1 MMAQGVLVSVVMPNY
16 NGARFIGSAIES
28 VLMQTYGNIELIIVD
43 DHSNDASLEII
54 QKYCKEDSRVSVIKL
69 TKNSGVA
76 VARNTGI
83 GAAQGQYIALL
94 DSDDVW
100 EKDKIELQL
109 DLAITKG
116 SDLVYCS
123 YGFINENGLS
133 VKKPFIVPCTTDYK
147 RMLSVSVIS
156 CSTVFA
162 REKLLKD
169 HPFSTHYYHEDYLL
183 WMQLLKLPLSVAGNQ
198 KVLAHYRQVSG
209 ARSSNKKV
217 AAKERWNIYRR
228 ALEMNVV
235 ESIYY
240 FLQYGIH
247 GVMKYI

>member
-1 MMAQGVLVSVVMPNY
+1 MEQNVLVSVVMPNY
-16 NGARFIGSAIES
+16 NGARFIGPAIES
-28 VLMQTYGNIELIIVD
+28 VLKQTYRNIELIIVD
-43 DHSNDASLEII
+43 DHSSDTSFEII
-54 QKYCKEDSRVSVIKL
+54 QEYCKEDSRVSAVKL

-76 VARNTGI
+76 VARNIGI
-83 GAAQGQYIALL
+83 GEAQGQYIALL

-109 DLAITKG
+109 NLAITKG

-123 YGFINENGLS
+123 YDFINENGLS
-133 VKKPFIVPCTTDYK
+133 VKKPFIVPGTTDYK

-162 REKLLKD
+162 RAKLLKD

-183 WMQLLKLPLSVAGNQ
+183 WMQLLKLPLSVAGSQ

-209 ARSSNKKV
+209 ARSSNKKE
-217 AAKERWNIYRR
+217 AAKERWNIYRK
-228 ALEMNVV
+228 ALGMNAAK
-235 ESIYY
+235 SIYY
-240 FLQYGIH
+240 FIQYSVH
-247 GVMKYI
+247 GVIKYI